1 MRPVAALLITITV
14 ILLLTIQLNQQQF
27 FFFHMMYERWANEC
41 LTVLTAAMMRVRNR
55 RQRRI
60 LRSPY
65 AWSVPRPVESWFD
78 LHYYDPT
85 IPQEFFRQQLRVT
98 RNSFNRILNML
109 GHRLVRQQSR
119 FRDPLPPEKILALGL
134 YRLGHG
140 NSYVSIG
147 PSFNVGKATV
157 IEAVQDVVEA
167 LYELRNEYIKFPE
180 SEAETRAATETFEEL
195 SELPNIVGAID
206 GSHVRIKAPKDSAV
220 DYFSRYQQH
229 DFIIQAVVNGQKL
242 FLDFA
247 CGYPGSMHDA
257 RVLRRIAIFRRAEGG
272 DILTVP
278 TVDINGNEIGPYL
291 VGDSAYPLSPWLMK
305 PYPEG
310 TRDRDEIN
318 FNKELSSAR
327 VKVECAFG
335 LLKSRWRILQKRFDS
350 TIDFAVKNAI
360 ACAVLHN
367 LCIRW
372 GDNWEEEDN
381 DDDNPCPDAGPNVIR
396 DGDDMREILKD
407 YICN

>member
-1 MRPVAALLITITV
+1 MKKQNQIRHGSHLGKVFNFAGKKAQKIWNRNRKANFWFQPSGSHSGQNICQRWHFDKPDTRLSMCYRERAMSWKRKRNVKMRPVEALLITITV
-14 ILLLTIQLNQQQF
+14 ILLLYIQLNHAHCF
-27 FFFHMMYERWANEC
+27 VFRMMYERWATEC
-41 LTVLTAAMMRVRNR
+41 LTVLTAAMMRARNR
-55 RQRRI
+55 RQRRL
-60 LRSPY
+60 LRAPY

-98 RNSFNRILNML
+98 RNTFNQILNTL
-109 GHRLVRQQSR
+109 NHRLVRQQSR

-167 LYELRNEYIKFPE
+167 LYEIRNEHIKFPE
-180 SEAETRAATETFEEL
+180 NEAETRAAIETFQDL
-195 SELPNIVGAID
+195 SDLPNIVGAID
-206 GSHVRIKAPKDSAV
+206 GSHVRIKAPKDSPV

-257 RVLRRIAIFRRAEGG
+257 RVLRRSSIFRRAEGG
-272 DILTVP
+272 DILIAP
-278 TVDINGNEIGPYL
+278 TVNINGNEIGPYL

-310 TRDRDEIN
+310 TRDRAEIK

-327 VKVECAFG
+327 V
-335 LLKSRWRILQKRFDS
+335 LQ
-350 TIDFAVKNAI
+350 
-360 ACAVLHN
+360 
-367 LCIRW
+367 
-372 GDNWEEEDN
+372 
-381 DDDNPCPDAGPNVIR
+381 
-396 DGDDMREILKD
+396 
-407 YICN
+407 

>member
-1 MRPVAALLITITV
+1 MKKQNQIRHGSHLGKVFNFAGKKAQKIWNRNRKANFWFQPSGSHSGQNICQRWHFDKPDTRLSMCYRERAMSWKRKTNVKMRPVEALLITITV
-14 ILLLTIQLNQQQF
+14 ILLLYIQLNHAHCF
-27 FFFHMMYERWANEC
+27 VFRMMYERWATEC
-41 LTVLTAAMMRVRNR
+41 LTVLTAAMMRARNR
-55 RQRRI
+55 RQRRL
-60 LRSPY
+60 LRAPY

-98 RNSFNRILNML
+98 RNTFNQILNTL
-109 GHRLVRQQSR
+109 NHRLVRQQSR

-167 LYELRNEYIKFPE
+167 LYEIRNEHIKFPE
-180 SEAETRAATETFEEL
+180 NEAETRAAIETFQDL
-195 SELPNIVGAID
+195 SDLPNIVGAID
-206 GSHVRIKAPKDSAV
+206 GSHVRIKAPKDSPV

-257 RVLRRIAIFRRAEGG
+257 RVLRRSSIFRRAEGG
-272 DILTVP
+272 DILIAP
-278 TVDINGNEIGPYL
+278 TVNINGNEIGPYL

-310 TRDRDEIN
+310 TRDRAEIK

-327 VKVECAFG
+327 V
-335 LLKSRWRILQKRFDS
+335 LQ
-350 TIDFAVKNAI
+350 
-360 ACAVLHN
+360 
-367 LCIRW
+367 
-372 GDNWEEEDN
+372 
-381 DDDNPCPDAGPNVIR
+381 
-396 DGDDMREILKD
+396 
-407 YICN
+407 

>member
-1 MRPVAALLITITV
+1 MRPVEALLITITV
-14 ILLLTIQLNQQQF
+14 ILLLYIQLNHAHCF
-27 FFFHMMYERWANEC
+27 VFRMMYERWATEC
-41 LTVLTAAMMRVRNR
+41 LTVLTAAMMRARNR
-55 RQRRI
+55 RQRRL
-60 LRSPY
+60 LRAPY

-98 RNSFNRILNML
+98 RNTFNQILNTL
-109 GHRLVRQQSR
+109 NHRLVRQQSR

-167 LYELRNEYIKFPE
+167 LYEIRNEHIKFPE
-180 SEAETRAATETFEEL
+180 NEAETRAAIETFQDL
-195 SELPNIVGAID
+195 SDLPNIVGAID
-206 GSHVRIKAPKDSAV
+206 GSHVRIKAPKDSPV

-229 DFIIQAVVNGQKL
+229 DFIIQVVVNGQKL

-247 CGYPGSMHDA
+247 CSYPGSMHDA
-257 RVLRRIAIFRRAEGG
+257 RVLRRSSIFRRAEGG
-272 DILTVP
+272 DILIAP
-278 TVDINGNEIGPYL
+278 TVNINGNEIGPYL

-310 TRDRDEIN
+310 TRDRAEIK

-327 VKVECAFG
+327 V
-335 LLKSRWRILQKRFDS
+335 LQ
-350 TIDFAVKNAI
+350 
-360 ACAVLHN
+360 
-367 LCIRW
+367 
-372 GDNWEEEDN
+372 
-381 DDDNPCPDAGPNVIR
+381 
-396 DGDDMREILKD
+396 
-407 YICN
+407 